1 MDRRLDRSSVPVEPP
16 VEPPPARIAAPVDSP
31 QAWGTVAAAFFA
43 SAVAFGVIYSF
54 GVFQAPIAADFGANA
69 AEASAFFSATSIV
82 YYALGA
88 QVGRLA
94 DRYGPRAI
102 VAGGAAILA
111 AGLCATAAV
120 ENLWLAYLTYAIG
133 AGVGGACCY
142 IPTLAVVGRWF
153 ARRRNTALGIAA
165 AGTGSGTL
173 AFPPIAA
180 ALTQAYGW
188 RTAFV
193 VLGFAGGLILLA
205 CAAMTR
211 SPPPQSAA
219 GGRVARVGEK
229 LRSRAFV
236 LLYLSW
242 VLATTALFVPLVFL
256 PAFARG
262 QGAGEIAA
270 AALISVIGGTSIF
283 GRVILG
289 PLGDRI
295 GVVTLFKITVLA
307 MGLSYAIWLLSG
319 YWWLVVFAAVLGTS
333 YGSRIAAVP
342 AVLIELFGT
351 AHLGTMLGVFFTA
364 TGVAALLGPTLAGLA
379 VELSG
384 GYTGAIVFATATGL
398 LGFVVILPLR
408 DRSAGSEELP

>member
-1 MDRRLDRSSVPVEPP
+1 
-16 VEPPPARIAAPVDSP
+16 
-31 QAWGTVAAAFFA
+31 
-43 SAVAFGVIYSF
+43 
-54 GVFQAPIAADFGANA
+54 
-69 AEASAFFSATSIV
+69 
-82 YYALGA
+82 
-88 QVGRLA
+88 
-94 DRYGPRAI
+94 
-102 VAGGAAILA
+102 
-111 AGLCATAAV
+111 V
-120 ENLWLAYLTYAIG
+120 ENLWLAFLTYVIG

-193 VLGFAGGLILLA
+193 VLGLAGGLILLA

-270 AALISVIGGTSIF
+270 AALISVIGGTSIL